1 MADDP
6 NERARRYRQK
16 AEEVT
21 REALRSSLARNEF
34 LHVARCWE
42 ALAEHFEA
50 TAKLTALKPA
60 DR

>member
-1 MADDP
+1 MADDH
-6 NERARRYRQK
+6 NARAMRYRQK

-21 REALRSSLARNEF
+21 REAMRSTLARSQF

-50 TAKLTALKPA
+50 TAKLAALKTP
-60 DR
+60 DE